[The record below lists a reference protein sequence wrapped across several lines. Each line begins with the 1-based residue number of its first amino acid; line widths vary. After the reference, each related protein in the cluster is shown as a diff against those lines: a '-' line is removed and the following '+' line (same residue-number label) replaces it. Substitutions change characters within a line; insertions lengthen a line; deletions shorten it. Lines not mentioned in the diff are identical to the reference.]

1 MVWGVKTPVNAHVS
15 TCWQSNSKVR
25 GLTTAGLGI
34 LFVFCAPGQ
43 ITKASYS
50 SSIKVVENEIRENI
64 FPVSVTVKVDSLE
77 LAGGVEEQVKVAEKS
92 LTETKMVLPQK
103 AQKRPMKPVQLAS
116 LDLKIP
122 KIDNPQD
129 FVSHPALSTR
139 PAHPSVPPV
148 YKRTPKLQ
156 KKLFGSVELR
166 FEDERKI
173 KAWSSVYE
181 KFNGDVRTI
190 KACLAMPHTC
200 SDPVLANWTQ
210 ELRPLMPLSKFQ
222 KMTAINTLVN
232 QRMYADDRRNY
243 GRSDYWASPSEFLKH
258 GGDCE
263 DYAILK
269 FASLL
274 ALGVNDQDMRLV
286 VGRLTNG
293 TPHAFLAT
301 HIGDQE
307 YILDNRQSQ
316 VYLTTNRK
324 DYVPKYSMNLSYRW
338 SHVMPG
344 AKTI

>member
-1 MVWGVKTPVNAHVS
+1 MVWGLKAPVNGHVS
-15 TCWQSNSKVR
+15 AYPQHNAKMR
-25 GLTTAGLGI
+25 GLATVGLGF

-50 SSIKVVENEIRENI
+50 SAVLASEEMLNDDLIPNVSPAAASVSIAPLK
-64 FPVSVTVKVDSLE
+64 
-77 LAGGVEEQVKVAEKS
+77 LAGEVETRLEIKPGRA
-92 LTETKMVLPQK
+92 TILPQK
-103 AQKRPMKPVQLAS
+103 RIEKTSAPVQMAS
-116 LDLKIP
+116 LDIKIP
-122 KIDNPQD
+122 EINTTKD
-129 FVSHPALSTR
+129 FVGSQQSNVPALSHEK
-139 PAHPSVPPV
+139 PMQ
-148 YKRTPKLQ
+148 KRAPKLE

-181 KFNGDVRTI
+181 RFNGDVRAM
-190 KACLAMPHTC
+190 KSCLTSQNLCA
-200 SDPVLANWTQ
+200 DPMIANWVQ
-210 ELRPLMPLSKFQ
+210 ELRPLQHMSKFQ
-222 KMTAINTLVN
+222 KITAVNTLVN
-232 QRMYADDRRNY
+232 RRIYADDRRNY
-243 GRSDYWASPSEFLKH
+243 GRSDYWASPSEFLQR

-274 ALGVNDQDMRLV
+274 ALGVRDQDMRLV
-286 VGRLTNG
+286 VGRLSNG

-301 HIGDQE
+301 HIGSQE

-316 VYLTTNRK
+316 VYLTTNRN

-338 SHVMPG
+338 SHVMPR